1 MAPDDSY
8 RNTVVND
15 LDWLFK
21 NKLAESFRLPPYTLL
36 TGAGF
41 TAGVDGFLTDQMWE
55 QIFNQPQICGND
67 ALRKRMQDDFNF
79 ERIYDDLFR
88 DKDQELFRIYAL
100 AVAVAYDR
108 LDYVVRRAEQTGVD
122 LNGLRS
128 WLSRFGGQSFSAR
141 HKGVI
146 FSLNQDL
153 FLERLRKDAA
163 AFELRLPGLQSF
175 AQAQSIADHDGVRKT
190 PIPKGAS
197 AASIAKEFGTIN
209 LLKLHGSCNWVDIE
223 NRDVMVIGAQ
233 KPSLIG
239 RYHLLKAYFE
249 LFEYVL
255 NSDGMSLWV
264 FGYGFK
270 DPHINQVIANAVRTR
285 GLKIFVVDKC
295 RPNAFFDR
303 LAEFADHA
311 RVDEAQGRAQFDD
324 RRTISKAINAFIPN
338 SIAGIFQSGY
348 TSIPYQQIDTLMFE
362 QQRTYSAG

>member
-1 MAPDDSY
+1 MAPDGSY
-8 RNTVVND
+8 RNTVVNE

-21 NKLAESFRLPPYTLL
+21 NNLAEASRLPPYTLL

-55 QIFNQPQICGND
+55 QIFNQPQVCGND

-79 ERIYDDLFR
+79 ERIYDDLVR
-88 DKDQELFRIYAL
+88 GEDQALFRIYST

-108 LDYVVRRAEQTGVD
+108 LDYVVRRAEQTSVD

-128 WLSRFGGQSFSAR
+128 WLSRFGGHSFSER

-153 FLERLRKDAA
+153 FLERLRKNAA
-163 AFELRLPGLQSF
+163 AFDLRLPGLQSF
-175 AQAQSIADHDGVRKT
+175 AQAQAIADHDGIRKT
-190 PIPKGAS
+190 PIPKGATAGS
-197 AASIAKEFGTIN
+197 VAKEFGALN

-233 KPSLIG
+233 KPSLIE

-249 LFEYVL
+249 IFEYVL
-255 NSDGMSLWV
+255 NSGGMSLWV

-270 DPHINQVIANAVRTR
+270 DPHINHVIANAVQTR
-285 GLKIFVVDKC
+285 DLKIFVVDKC

-303 LAEFADHA
+303 LAEPADHT
-311 RVDEAQGRAQFDD
+311 RVDEAQGRAEWDD

-338 SIAGIFQSGY
+338 SIAGVFQSGY

-362 QQRTYSAG
+362 RQRAYSAG